1 MHSSS
6 ATSVFGHRVSVLHDG
21 RVDHEFVLWCACSGI
36 AGITGLA
43 DQLCEDGIYDGCVPG
58 FGLGMVVGCDI

>member
-1 MHSSS
+1 M
-6 ATSVFGHRVSVLHDG
+6 LHDG